1 MLNSDDITRMKA
13 TVADIIDDRETSI
26 TIKRASG
33 VGDDPGAQDVRL
45 VGLGNQAIPRTTIGG
60 DVVMISLLV
69 LGETTFDVERDDKF
83 QVSSDWYK
91 VIGVRPGE
99 NVKVVAECVKVT

>member
-13 TVADIIDDRETSI
+13 TTATIIDDQETSI

-33 VGDDPGAQDVRL
+33 VADDPGAQDVRL
-45 VGLGNQAIPRTTIGG
+45 VGLGQRPMQRMTIGG
-60 DVVMISLLV
+60 DVVWISLLV
-69 LGETTFDVERDDKF
+69 QGETTLDIERDDMF
-83 QVSSDWYK
+83 QVGSDWYK

-99 NVKVVAECVKVT
+99 DVKVVAECMKTT